1 MYQSFYNL
9 NAKPFQI
16 TSDPKFMWMGEKH
29 SEALATLKYGILE
42 NKGFLLLTGDIGT
55 GKTALINQLV
65 RMIDVAAI
73 VATIPDPGLNTM
85 DFFNFLAQEFEM
97 DSKFAS
103 KGDFLIQLKQ
113 FLLTAESSQKKV
125 LLIVDEAQRLNHELL
140 EQIRLLS
147 NIELDNRKLINIFF
161 VGQTEF
167 NQMLLDERNKAVRQ
181 RITVNYHI
189 EPLDAKETGKY
200 IRHRLSVAGATRD
213 IFLDDAIRVIHH
225 FSSGYPRLINILCD
239 HALLTGYSESMETI
253 DVETIKECERELRIP
268 INNEKAGRRE
278 AGSAPLQAQSDP
290 AESEAEP
297 SSPRARKLAIGVIF
311 MLLLLFTS
319 YLIYESQQSG
329 GPRWKMEDV
338 APQEYEGLTGK
349 DSLPQPGATANNLT
363 TPPVDDN
370 ADDKIGASD
379 GSSVESAQI
388 KPDSVPKDLV
398 PTAEKIPAD
407 PFSGQPLIIHFQL
420 NSNEVTTEG
429 FDILNRV
436 AEFLTHKPQARISIK
451 GYTDSTGPRS
461 YNLSV
466 SQFRANAIKSYLV
479 GKGVEADNITAKG
492 MGPDKPIASNRTAEG
507 REKNRRVEIELDVSS

>member
-1 MYQSFYNL
+1 MYQSFYHL

-16 TSDPKFMWMGEKH
+16 TSDPKFLWMGEKH

-73 VATIPDPGLNTM
+73 VATIPDPGLSPM
-85 DFFNFLAQEFEM
+85 DFFNFLAQEFEI
-97 DSKFAS
+97 DGKFAS
-103 KGDFLIQLKQ
+103 KGDFLILLKQ
-113 FLLTAESSQKKV
+113 FLLGADSAHKRV

-200 IRHRLSVAGATRD
+200 IRHRLSVAGASRD
-213 IFLDDAIRVIHH
+213 IFTDDAIRAIHH

-239 HALLTGYSESMETI
+239 HALLTGYGAGLETI
-253 DVETIKECERELRIP
+253 DVDTIKECERELRIP
-268 INNEKAGRRE
+268 INKEKAGRRE
-278 AGSAPLQAQSDP
+278 AGSAPLQGAHSGDGTAPQ
-290 AESEAEP
+290 
-297 SSPRARKLAIGVIF
+297 SSPQARKLAIGVVF

-319 YLIYESQQSG
+319 YLFYESQQSG
-329 GPRWKMEDV
+329 GPRWKMEDI
-338 APQEYEGLTGK
+338 APQTYEGLTGG
-349 DSLPQPGATANNLT
+349 DSGKL
-363 TPPVDDN
+363 
-370 ADDKIGASD
+370 ADE
-379 GSSVESAQI
+379 SVSA
-388 KPDSVPKDLV
+388 
-398 PTAEKIPAD
+398 PAD
-407 PFSGQPLIIHFQL
+407 LPEAPPIEPPTEEGDNQIASAPAAAPDEQEDTGPVAETPAANPFSDQPLIIYFQH
-420 NSNEVTTEG
+420 NSNEVTDEG

-436 AEFLTHKPQARISIK
+436 ADFLADQPRARISVK

-479 GKGVEADNITAKG
+479 GKGVAAENIRAKG
-492 MGPDKPIASNRTAEG
+492 MGPDNPIASNSTAEG
-507 REKNRRVEIELDVSS
+507 REKNRRVEIELDASG

>member
-1 MYQSFYNL
+1 MYQSFYHL

-16 TSDPKFMWMGEKH
+16 TSDPKFLWMGEKH

-73 VATIPDPGLNTM
+73 VATIPDPGLSPM

-97 DSKFAS
+97 DGKFAS

-113 FLLTAESSQKKV
+113 FLLSADSAHKRV

-147 NIELDNRKLINIFF
+147 NIEMDNRKLINIFF

-167 NQMLLDERNKAVRQ
+167 NQTLLDERNKAVRQ
-181 RITVNYHI
+181 RISVNYHI
-189 EPLDAKETGKY
+189 EPLDTTETGKY
-200 IRHRLSVAGATRD
+200 VRHRLAVAGATRD
-213 IFLDDAIRVIHH
+213 IFTDDAIQAIHH

-239 HALLTGYSESMETI
+239 HALLTGYSASLETI
-253 DVETIKECERELRIP
+253 DVDTIKECERELRIP
-268 INNEKAGRRE
+268 INKEKAGRRE
-278 AGSAPLQAQSDP
+278 VGSAPLQAAGSADTI
-290 AESEAEP
+290 ASA
-297 SSPRARKLAIGVIF
+297 SSPRARKLAIGVVF

-319 YLIYESQQSG
+319 YLVYESQQSG
-329 GPRWKMEDV
+329 GPQWKMEDI
-338 APQEYEGLTGK
+338 APQTYEGLTGG
-349 DSLPQPGATANNLT
+349 DSVKLADQSGSGSANPSAGQPVGESPENAGNSQMAGVPEQPTAAQRGT
-363 TPPVDDN
+363 EPPVETPPAN
-370 ADDKIGASD
+370 
-379 GSSVESAQI
+379 
-388 KPDSVPKDLV
+388 
-398 PTAEKIPAD
+398 
-407 PFSGQPLIIHFQL
+407 PFSDQPLIIYFQH
-420 NSNEVTTEG
+420 NSNEVTDEG
-429 FDILNRV
+429 FDLLNRV
-436 AEFLTHKPQARISIK
+436 AEFMADQPRTRISVN

-479 GKGVEADNITAKG
+479 GKGVAADNIRAKG

-507 REKNRRVEIELDVSS
+507 RERNRRVEIELDVGG

>member
-1 MYQSFYNL
+1 MYQAFYHL

-16 TSDPKFMWMGEKH
+16 TSDPKFLWMGEKH

-73 VATIPDPGLNTM
+73 VATIPDPGLSPM

-97 DSKFAS
+97 EGKFAS
-103 KGDFLIQLKQ
+103 KGEFLIQLKQ
-113 FLLTAESSQKKV
+113 FLLSADSARKRV

-167 NQMLLDERNKAVRQ
+167 NQILLDERNKAVRQ

-189 EPLDAKETGKY
+189 EPLNNDETGKY

-213 IFLDDAIRVIHH
+213 IFSDDAIRAIHH

-239 HALLTGYSESMETI
+239 HALLTGYSASLETI
-253 DVETIKECERELRIP
+253 DVDTIKECERELRIP
-268 INNEKAGRRE
+268 INREKAGRRE
-278 AGSAPLQAQSDP
+278 AGSAPLQASDSTDKI
-290 AESEAEP
+290 ATP
-297 SSPRARKLAIGVIF
+297 SSPRARKLAIGAVF

-319 YLIYESQQSG
+319 YLVYESQQSG
-329 GPRWKMEDV
+329 GPRWKMEEI
-338 APQEYEGLTGK
+338 APQTYEGLSGG
-349 DSLPQPGATANNLT
+349 DSVKLADESGSDSAIASPGQPIGESPEEVGNSQIASAPEQTAAARQDIGPAGG
-363 TPPVDDN
+363 TPPAN
-370 ADDKIGASD
+370 
-379 GSSVESAQI
+379 
-388 KPDSVPKDLV
+388 
-398 PTAEKIPAD
+398 
-407 PFSGQPLIIHFQL
+407 PFSDQPLIIYFQH
-420 NSNEVTTEG
+420 NSNEVTDEG

-436 AEFLTHKPQARISIK
+436 AEFLARQPRTRISVK

-479 GKGVEADNITAKG
+479 GKGVTAENIRAQG

-507 REKNRRVEIELDVSS
+507 RHKNRRVEIEIDAGG

>member
-1 MYQSFYNL
+1 MYQSFYKL

-16 TSDPKFMWMGEKH
+16 TSDPKFLWMGEKH

-85 DFFNFLAQEFEM
+85 DFFNFLAQEFEIEK
-97 DSKFAS
+97 KFAS
-103 KGDFLIQLKQ
+103 KGEFLIQLKQ
-113 FLLTAESSQKKV
+113 FLLNAETSQKKV
-125 LLIVDEAQRLNHELL
+125 LLIVDEAQRLNNDLL

-167 NQMLLDERNKAVRQ
+167 NQMLMDERNKAVRQ

-189 EPLDAKETGKY
+189 EPLDATETGKY

-213 IFLDDAIRVIHH
+213 IFTDDAIRAVHH

-239 HALLTGYSESMETI
+239 HALLTGYSANMESI
-253 DVETIKECERELRIP
+253 DVDIIKECERELRIP
-268 INNEKAGRRE
+268 INKEKAGRRE
-278 AGSAPLQAQSDP
+278 AGSAPLLDGSDP
-290 AESEAEP
+290 AGNMAAS

-319 YLIYESQQSG
+319 YLVYESQQSSS
-329 GPRWKMEDV
+329 PRWKMEDI
-338 APQEYEGLTGK
+338 APQKYEGLTGK
-349 DSLPQPGATANNLT
+349 N
-363 TPPVDDN
+363 
-370 ADDKIGASD
+370 
-379 GSSVESAQI
+379 SV
-388 KPDSVPKDLV
+388 SVPSTPENESTPVAEDQGTGKKIEPTENSPIATGGTGINATQKANPPPDEKV
-398 PTAEKIPAD
+398 PAT
-407 PFSGQPLIIHFQL
+407 PFSDKPLIIYFQH
-420 NSNEVTTEG
+420 NSNEVTQDG

-436 AEFLTHKPQARISIK
+436 AEFLTYKPETRISVK
-451 GYTDSTGPRS
+451 GYTDSTGARS

-479 GKGVEADNITAKG
+479 GKGVAAENITAKG
-492 MGPDKPIASNRTAEG
+492 MGPDRPIASNDTAEG
-507 REKNRRVEIELDVSS
+507 REKNRRVEIEIDAGR